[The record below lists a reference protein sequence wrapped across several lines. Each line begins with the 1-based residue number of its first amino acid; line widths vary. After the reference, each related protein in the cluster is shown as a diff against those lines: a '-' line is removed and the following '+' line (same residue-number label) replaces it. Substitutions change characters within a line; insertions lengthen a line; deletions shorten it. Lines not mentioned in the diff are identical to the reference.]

1 MFICQV
7 SLARD
12 IPIIIQNYFAFKNYY
27 KDIKIFIICPKHEM
41 DEFKNKLDYDDFI
54 FICEDKIISFS
65 KFFDI
70 FETLS
75 ATISYREEM
84 KVRLKW
90 YYQQVLKISFIMDFV
105 QKNKEKIIIWDADTI
120 ITKKIKFFSKDY
132 SIKYST
138 TFALHKP
145 YIDTNRSI
153 FGKLPKYYISS
164 LVQFVGFTLTEYKFF
179 KNILYENINKYE
191 EVSTGLTNII
201 LQNIFK
207 VHKFYN
213 GAFFSEFELIGVSNY
228 LTKSS
233 KQKPIFYLRS
243 GLDGQLSR
251 YQFLIAKLFNVYHVT
266 YEHSHLNKDS
276 QGMLDRK
283 QSWIKFLKIIFRGYL
298 NYNLRNFKHNFYYY
312 LNFRNHKVD

>member
-1 MFICQV
+1 
-7 SLARD
+7 
-12 IPIIIQNYFAFKNYY
+12 
-27 KDIKIFIICPKHEM
+27 
-41 DEFKNKLDYDDFI
+41 
-54 FICEDKIISFS
+54 
-65 KFFDI
+65 
-70 FETLS
+70 
-75 ATISYREEM
+75 
-84 KVRLKW
+84 
-90 YYQQVLKISFIMDFV
+90 MDFV
-105 QKNKEKIIIWDADTI
+105 QKNKEKIIMWDADTI

-132 SIKYST
+132 SIKYAT
-138 TFALHKP
+138 TFRLHKP

-164 LVQFVGFTLTEYKFF
+164 LVRFVGFTLTEYKFF

-191 EVSTGLTNII
+191 EVSIGLTNII

-213 GAFFSEFELIGVSNY
+213 GSFFSEYELIGISNY

-233 KQKPIFYLRS
+233 KQKPIFYLQS
-243 GLDGQLSR
+243 GLDGQLSK

-276 QGMLDRK
+276 KGMLDRK

-298 NYNLRNFKHNFYYY
+298 NYNLRNLKHNFYYY